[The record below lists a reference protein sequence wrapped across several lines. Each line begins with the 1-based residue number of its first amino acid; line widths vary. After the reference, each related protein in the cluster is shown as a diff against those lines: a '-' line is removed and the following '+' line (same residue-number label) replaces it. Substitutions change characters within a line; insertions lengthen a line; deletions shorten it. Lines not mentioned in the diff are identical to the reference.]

1 MTSSDGTIEHK
12 RRYHAAVRA
21 LPLRDKIAMLIRIQE
36 RESQLE
42 RVRARLGRSPRA
54 WRIWRVIP

>member
-1 MTSSDGTIEHK
+1 MTSSDGTIEQK

-21 LPLRDKIAMLIRIQE
+21 LPLRDKIAMLIRIQQ

-42 RVRARLGRSPRA
+42 HVRARLGRSTRA
-54 WRIWRVIP
+54 WRVWRVTP

>member
-1 MTSSDGTIEHK
+1 VKTPERPFERK
-12 RRYHAAVRA
+12 LQYHAAVRA

-42 RVRARLGRSPRA
+42 RVRMRLGRPARTWRV
-54 WRIWRVIP
+54 WRIIP

>member
-1 MTSSDGTIEHK
+1 MSSDGTIELK
-12 RRYHAAVRA
+12 RRHHAAVRA

-42 RVRARLGRSPRA
+42 CVRARLGRPIRA
-54 WRIWRVIP
+54 WRVWRVTP

>member
-1 MTSSDGTIEHK
+1 MTSSDGTIEQK

-21 LPLRDKIAMLIRIQE
+21 SPLRDKIAMLIRIQQ

-42 RVRARLGRSPRA
+42 HVRKRDSGGRHAHGVSGG
-54 WRIWRVIP
+54 